1 MEDYLDRL
9 SDFAAG
15 ITYEKLSES
24 ARTTAAAV
32 VMDTL
37 GAMVAGS
44 RIPEN
49 ANLARFAAGASNGG
63 SATLL
68 GHSLKAQPM
77 MAALSNATA
86 GVSLEMDE
94 GTRLGGGHPSI
105 HVFPG
110 ALAVA
115 EDMGLSGAKLAEGLV
130 AGYEVLS
137 RIGGAT
143 AARPNVHSHGTW
155 GTIGTAVAVARLMDF
170 DPPRMRQVINL
181 AASMS
186 PANTWTPCFEGATI
200 RNVYPGRSGMQG
212 ILAVQLQQCGYT
224 PLQDAPTDVYTT
236 ILGDAFD
243 SEAAVAGLGQ
253 ERLRIEQNYFKFHAC
268 CLYNHPVL
276 DAVESLVNRENFN
289 HGDVNKVN
297 VTTVPFAV
305 RMAQDYPTNML
316 SAKFHVPYAVAAL
329 LVKGRTDIT
338 AFYPESVGDSAIRHL
353 AQRVTVTP
361 NPDMSMQMT
370 DRPCATVSV
379 TLKNGSTLS
388 ESTTFVR
395 GDFERRRSHREL
407 EDKFRF
413 LNTEI
418 LGQAK
423 TEQTIKLV
431 ADLGDIHNVGDITA
445 LLGGSGNSGASA

>member
-1 MEDYLDRL
+1 MEDYLDHL

-15 ITYEKLSES
+15 ITYDKLSES

-49 ANLARFAAGASNGG
+49 ANLARFAAEASNGG
-63 SATLL
+63 SAALL

-243 SEAAVAGLGQ
+243 TAAAVAGLGQ

-276 DAVESLVNRENFN
+276 DAVESLVNREDFN
-289 HGDVNKVN
+289 HGDVDQIN

-338 AFYPESVGDSAIRHL
+338 AFYPESVGDGAIRHL

-361 NPDMSMQMT
+361 NAEMSMQQT

-379 TLKNGSTLS
+379 TLKNGITLS
-388 ESTTFVR
+388 ESATFVR
-395 GDFERRRSHREL
+395 GDFERRRSHQEL

-413 LNTEI
+413 LTSEI

-431 ADLGDIHNVGDITA
+431 AALEDIHNVRDITA
-445 LLGGSGNSGASA
+445 LLGGSGDSGASA

>member
-15 ITYEKLSES
+15 ITYDKLSES
-24 ARTTAAAV
+24 AQTTAAAV

-170 DPPRMRQVINL
+170 HPPRMRQVINL

-224 PLQDAPTDVYTT
+224 PLEDAPTDVYTT

-243 SEAAVAGLGQ
+243 SEAAVAGLGL

-276 DAVESLVNRENFN
+276 DAVETLVNRENFN
-289 HGDVNKVN
+289 YGDVNKVN

-338 AFYPESVGDSAIRHL
+338 AFYPDSVGDSAIRHL

-379 TLKNGSTLS
+379 TLNNGSTLS

-395 GDFERRRSHREL
+395 GDFERRRSHQEL

-413 LNTEI
+413 LTTEF

-431 ADLGDIHNVGDITA
+431 AGLEDIHNVREITA
-445 LLGGSGNSGASA
+445 LLGGSDNSGASA

>member
-1 MEDYLDRL
+1 
-9 SDFAAG
+9 
-15 ITYEKLSES
+15 
-24 ARTTAAAV
+24 
-32 VMDTL
+32 
-37 GAMVAGS
+37 
-44 RIPEN
+44 
-49 ANLARFAAGASNGG
+49 
-63 SATLL
+63 
-68 GHSLKAQPM
+68 
-77 MAALSNATA
+77 
-86 GVSLEMDE
+86 
-94 GTRLGGGHPSI
+94 
-105 HVFPG
+105 
-110 ALAVA
+110 
-115 EDMGLSGAKLAEGLV
+115 
-130 AGYEVLS
+130 
-137 RIGGAT
+137 
-143 AARPNVHSHGTW
+143 
-155 GTIGTAVAVARLMDF
+155 
-170 DPPRMRQVINL
+170 
-181 AASMS
+181 
-186 PANTWTPCFEGATI
+186 
-200 RNVYPGRSGMQG
+200 MQG

-338 AFYPESVGDSAIRHL
+338 AFYPESVGDSAIRLL

-379 TLKNGSTLS
+379 TLKNGTPC
-388 ESTTFVR
+388 
-395 GDFERRRSHREL
+395 RRAPL
-407 EDKFRF
+407 
-413 LNTEI
+413 
-418 LGQAK
+418 
-423 TEQTIKLV
+423 
-431 ADLGDIHNVGDITA
+431 
-445 LLGGSGNSGASA
+445 LLGATLRGEGVTRNWRTSSAS

>member
-15 ITYEKLSES
+15 ITYDKLSES

-68 GHSLKAQPM
+68 GHSPKAQPM

-115 EDMGLSGAKLAEGLV
+115 EDMGLSGTKLVEGLV

-155 GTIGTAVAVARLMDF
+155 GTIGTAVAVARIMDF
-170 DPPRMRQVINL
+170 DPPRLRQVINL

-243 SEAAVAGLGQ
+243 SEAVIAGLGQ

-276 DAVESLVNRENFN
+276 DAVESLVNRENFK
-289 HGDVNKVN
+289 HGDVNQVN

-361 NPDMSMQMT
+361 NSAMSMQKP

-379 TLKNGSTLS
+379 TLKNGHTLS

-395 GDFERRRSHREL
+395 GDFERRRSHQEL

-413 LNTEI
+413 LTTET

-431 ADLGDIHNVGDITA
+431 AGLEDIHNIREITA
-445 LLGGSGNSGASA
+445 LLGEPGDSGASA